1 MNIVI
6 LGAGSIGTFLATTLS
21 QEGHNVI
28 VIDRDPKTLE
38 KIHRYADVATRSG
51 SGTDWQLLEDL
62 LDQAPD
68 LFIALSSDDETNL
81 IACMIAKN
89 LGYPKTVARIR
100 GDNYLDRSRLD
111 FGRLF
116 FVDHFIATELIVAHD
131 IVKCILN
138 PGNMAIEV
146 FAHGAVQMRTV
157 VIPKD
162 WPYAGK
168 KLSTLNLP
176 DQLLVGLI
184 YRNSLIFPHGH
195 DVLLSG
201 DEVTFIGETAA
212 MDELWTLLDAPQKK
226 VSSVA
231 IVGGTSVAMHIC
243 TLLTERKVH
252 VKIIEQDEK
261 KCLELAQKLPEA
273 TVLNQNGT
281 DLNFLMEEKIE
292 LSDVFVACTHSTETN
307 VLAAALGKQA
317 GCPEVVALISDTSF
331 APLLKTLSI
340 NYALSERVSISN
352 RIHALLHSGGV
363 ISIASLYENQAKI
376 FEVKV
381 SSDSEIIGI
390 PIADLGAQLPKN
402 FLIALI
408 ENRGRI
414 MIAKGNHILAPGD
427 TVIILCSPEQISEV
441 ERLF

>member
-6 LGAGSIGTFLATTLS
+6 LGAGSIGTFLASTLS

-28 VIDRDPKTLE
+28 VIDRDAKTLE
-38 KIHRYADVATRSG
+38 KIHRYADVATRLG

-62 LDQAPD
+62 LEQGPD

-138 PGNMAIEV
+138 PGNMAIEI

-157 VIPKD
+157 VIPQN
-162 WPYAGK
+162 WPHAEK
-168 KLSTLNLP
+168 KLAMLNLP
-176 DQLLVGLI
+176 EQLLVGLI
-184 YRNSLIFPHGH
+184 YRNSLIFPRGH
-195 DVLLSG
+195 DVLLPG

-212 MDELWTLLDAPQKK
+212 MDELWALFDIPYKN

-231 IVGGTSVAMHIC
+231 IVGGTPVAMHIC
-243 TLLTERKVH
+243 SLLMERKIH

-261 KCLELAQKLPEA
+261 KCHELAQKLPA
-273 TVLNQNGT
+273 VTVLNQNGT
-281 DLNFLMEEKIE
+281 DLNFLVEENIDR
-292 LSDVFVACTHSTETN
+292 SDVFVACTHSNETN
-307 VLAAALGKQA
+307 ILAAALGKQA
-317 GCPEVVALISDTSF
+317 GCPEVVALISDSSF

-340 NYALSERVSISN
+340 NYALSERMSISN
-352 RIHALLHSGGV
+352 RIHALLHTGSV

-376 FEVKV
+376 IEVKV

-390 PIADLGAQLPKN
+390 PIADLASRLPKN

-427 TVIILCSPEQISEV
+427 TVIILCSPEQISEI
-441 ERLF
+441 EKLF